1 MKMQT
6 AVIRGFCAV
15 LFGFLLTGAA
25 SAGIYYY
32 VSTTGDGTDGSSWAK
47 AYTNIQPALT
57 QATNGDTVCIAGG
70 QTFTNSQELVFTN
83 SGVSVIGGYEGV
95 GAPGNHDS
103 TLYGETI
110 IRRNVAATDMR
121 IMSVN
126 AVSGGRLEGVTL
138 TGGNTSG
145 NGGAISIANSTQFVV
160 ANCTLRGNTAT
171 NNTTG
176 ISGGALYAEASSG
189 IITNCIIESNLVS
202 STFVGFNTTF
212 NGGGVGLAGTWSAW
226 TICNSV
232 ISHNTIASTSYDT
245 GDGAGGGIF
254 MTGAYSR
261 YSLKNCLIAHNS
273 SRIGDGIAINGF
285 NGPVAAMD
293 NCTVADNNGEGVYVW
308 MTAALNLH
316 NSILWQNGNDVRVE
330 NGGLSLSYCDIG
342 NGDSNGVSG
351 CVSVDPLFVD
361 NIYYHLKSKRG
372 NYVNGYFS
380 GGSWPYGGAYSPL
393 LDLGDP
399 ASPYNL
405 EPMPNG
411 NRVNM
416 GAYANTPVASLAIS
430 ERGTVFVIR

>member
-6 AVIRGFCAV
+6 LAIRGFFAV

-25 SAGIYYY
+25 SAGTYYY
-32 VSTTGDGTDGSSWAK
+32 VSTTGDGTDGSSWAT
-47 AYTNIQPALT
+47 AYTTIQPALT

-70 QTFTNSQELVFTN
+70 KTFTNSQELVFNN

-103 TLYGETI
+103 ALYGETI
-110 IRRNVAATDMR
+110 LCRDVATTDMR

-145 NGGAISIANSTQFVV
+145 NGGAISIANSTQFVL
-160 ANCTLRGNTAT
+160 ASCTLRGNTAI
-171 NNTTG
+171 NNATS
-176 ISGGALYAEASSG
+176 ISGGALYAFSSSG

-202 STFVGFNTTF
+202 STFGGWNVMCT
-212 NGGGVGLAGTWSAW
+212 GGGVGLEGPRSAW

-232 ISHNTIASTSYDT
+232 ISHNTISSTAADS
-245 GDGAGGGIF
+245 GDGVGGGIF
-254 MTGAYSR
+254 MSGDYSTF
-261 YSLKNCLIAHNS
+261 SFKNCLIAHNS
-273 SRIGDGIAINGF
+273 SKRGDGIGMYGF
-285 NGPVAAMD
+285 NNPVVAMD
-293 NCTVADNNGEGVYVW
+293 NCTVADNNGEGVYVAS
-308 MTAALNLH
+308 TFALTLH

-330 NGGLSLSYCDIG
+330 GGGLSLSYCDIG
-342 NGDSNGVSG
+342 NGYNNGVSG
-351 CVSVDPLFVD
+351 CISVDPLFVD
-361 NIYYHLKSKRG
+361 NVYYHLKSKRG